1 MNFLNSKRN
10 NNFVATVNSTLNGP
24 APSYNWLIYVLIV
37 IIIIGLLYVYR
48 NTIVRMIEN
57 TMKGGK
63 KFYNSVLDLKEKR
76 LVGGKNERDEDDK
89 ENIVGNWCY
98 VGEDLTG
105 RFCVKVPEVE
115 LCPKARAFVTRA
127 ECEMVK
133 ASPLPLTVQQ
143 DRGMTGLMLAGSP
156 SV

>member
-1 MNFLNSKRN
+1 MNFLNSKKN

-24 APSYNWLIYVLIV
+24 APSYSWLIYVIV
-37 IIIIGLLYVYR
+37 FIGLVGILYLYR
-48 NTIVRMIEN
+48 NSIIKAFENMIQ
-57 TMKGGK
+57 GGK
-63 KFYNSVLDLKEKR
+63 KLSNSIYDLKMNRVDGTKSKEK
-76 LVGGKNERDEDDK
+76 EET
-89 ENIVGNWCY
+89 IIGNWCY

-105 RFCVKVPEVE
+105 RFCVKVPEAE
-115 LCPKARAFVTRA
+115 LCPKARAFQTRS
-127 ECEMVK
+127 ECEMVQ